1 MVSLSLFD
9 KMRSHLDL
17 PLIANVKNLSEL
29 VIYPVISTEY
39 FSIAMND
46 VLFKKLLLLN
56 IALLMCTE
64 DELSMLLGRIS
75 ESCIQLK
82 TLKLDIH
89 MLKADNKTKKVTQM
103 MENPPVVKLALN
115 KLNL

>member
-1 MVSLSLFD
+1 
-9 KMRSHLDL
+9 MRSHLDL

-46 VLFKKLLLLN
+46 VFFKKLLLLN

-103 MENPPVVKLALN
+103 MENPPVVKLTLN